1 MKDLIILEVAYSRYD
16 LERLGYGRLWDRYE
30 EETLDLLYPSKNQS
44 APIPIKGGYVHDYPL
59 ACVVGDFLVRVPCQI
74 VRRDKVTD
82 TWWMREKDWTEYVT

>member
-16 LERLGYGRLWDRYE
+16 LERLGYGRLWERYGE
-30 EETLDLLYPSKNQS
+30 KALDLLYPAKNQS

-82 TWWMREKDWTEYVT
+82 TWWMREDEWTEYVT